1 MDEAVGRTLR
11 ETRTRRKIDL
21 ADVEAATKIRGRYLR
36 AIENEE
42 WDLLPGDTYAR
53 AFIRAYADHLGLD
66 GERLAEEQ
74 RRDRGVIRPGERL
87 PKVDPVR
94 LKPARRRSRPLP
106 RVSPQLLAVIVSLA
120 LVAVLVAVGLSS
132 GGDGSPES
140 GGPAGTQQR
149 SGSQDGGK
157 GGSGAE
163 TTRPEQP
170 GGHVVTLTANAEV
183 WVCLIDAS
191 GEPLIDGQILSAGA
205 SEGPYRSGSFTVS
218 FGNGLV
224 TMMVDGQ
231 QASIPE
237 TASPIG
243 YEIDAGELRQLSEG
257 ERPTC
262 T

>member
-1 MDEAVGRTLR
+1 MDEGVGRTLR

-42 WDLLPGDTYAR
+42 WDLLPGETYAR

-74 RRDRGVIRPGERL
+74 RRDRGVMRPGERL
-87 PKVDPVR
+87 PKADPVR
-94 LKPARRRSRPLP
+94 LKPARRRSRQLP
-106 RVSPQLLAVIVSLA
+106 RVSPQLLAVLVSVA
-120 LVAVLVAVGLSS
+120 LIAVLVVVGLSS
-132 GGDGSPES
+132 GGDGSPEV
-140 GGPAGTQQR
+140 GGPAGARQN

-157 GGSGAE
+157 GGGAE
-163 TTRPEQP
+163 AAPRAQP
-170 GGHVVTLTANAEV
+170 SGHVVTLTANAEV

-218 FGNGLV
+218 FGNGEV

-237 TASPIG
+237 TASPVG